1 MNITQLFKFFDDILT
16 PVTKQIAE
24 DMGYTSQD
32 NDNDTGECVEDE
44 AQAASLNVRGKRAA
58 SSYLLT
64 NNEVT
69 ESDVQSE
76 VNSL

>member
-1 MNITQLFKFFDDILT
+1 
-16 PVTKQIAE
+16 
-24 DMGYTSQD
+24 MGYTSQD
-32 NDNDTGECVEDE
+32 KDNDTGECVEDD

-58 SSYLLT
+58 APSYLT

-76 VNSL
+76 VNF